1 MMSRPS
7 VFAWGVLSVA
17 LVAVLLLAVLR
28 ACDRRDGAL
37 SAAQARARATADSL
51 RLVVRAD
58 SLRSAEAAAAAA
70 RTKEPLR
77 VATTRADTAG
87 ARSTEQIARL
97 REAQDAARRAAEDSL
112 SGVVQLVAHL
122 RRLNEESSRMAIAYL
137 SERDARLEERRT
149 SGIRIAALEAQA
161 AADSVEKEHLYGE
174 VHAREREIAAQE
186 KALKCKIG
194 PFPCPSRLTSGLLG
208 VGLTLATVVVIAF

>member
-1 MMSRPS
+1 MMSRPV
-7 VFAWGVLSVA
+7 VFSWGVLAVA
-17 LVAVLLLAVLR
+17 LAAILLLAVLR

-37 SAAQARARATADSL
+37 SAEQARARATADSL

-58 SLRSAEAAAAAA
+58 SLRSAQAAAAAA

-87 ARSTEQIARL
+87 ARSTEQLARL

-112 SGVVQLVAHL
+112 AGVVQLAANL

-137 SERDARLEERRT
+137 AERDARLEERRT
-149 SGIRIAALEAQA
+149 AQKRIAALEARA
-161 AADSVEKEHLYGE
+161 AADSVEKEHLYSE
-174 VHAREREIAAQE
+174 VRAREREIAAQE
-186 KALKCKIG
+186 KALRCRIG
-194 PFPCPSRLTSGLLG
+194 PFPCPSRLTSAILG
-208 VGLTLATVVVIAF
+208 AGLTLATVVVIAF